1 MFVLFLKTL
10 TVKNEKNTQS
20 NHMLYVYLYLYT
32 KHFSRLHSKA
42 YICCVK
48 IGGSKLLLRMA
59 LSFPRCIGV
68 LDTRSAE
75 CERNVCSKT
84 RSSINAVK
92 HQNQRSVEIRIFS
105 AIMFFCVF
113 QRAADT
119 TYFRCILYAF
129 YFKTKKF
136 FCFES
141 FDFTQSVVF
150 RAFTP
155 FGHILILISPL
166 SQKNKKH

>member
-129 YFKTKKF
+129 YFKTKTF
-136 FCFES
+136 F
-141 FDFTQSVVF
+141 TRSVVF

-166 SQKNKKH
+166 SQKNKKP

>member
-129 YFKTKKF
+129 YFKTKTF
-136 FCFES
+136 F
-141 FDFTQSVVF
+141 TRSVVF

>member
-105 AIMFFCVF
+105 AIMFFVC
-113 QRAADT
+113 
-119 TYFRCILYAF
+119 FREQQTPLIFVVYCML
-129 YFKTKKF
+129 
-136 FCFES
+136 
-141 FDFTQSVVF
+141 FTLRPKRFLPGLLSSV
-150 RAFTP
+150 
-155 FGHILILISPL
+155 L
-166 SQKNKKH
+166 SLHSATF